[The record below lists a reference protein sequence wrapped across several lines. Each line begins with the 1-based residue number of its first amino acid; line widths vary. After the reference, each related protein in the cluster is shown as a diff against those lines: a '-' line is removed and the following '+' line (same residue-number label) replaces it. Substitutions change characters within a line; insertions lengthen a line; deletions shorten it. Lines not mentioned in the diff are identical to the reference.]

1 MRIYYLLSSMK
12 LMVISNCNLLYL
24 HSNETNSLK
33 IFGPKELNRSSHSL
47 IWVKSKMKLP
57 DIRVK
62 QVITLL
68 DVGQE
73 QDEATRY
80 KS

>member
-1 MRIYYLLSSMK
+1 M
-12 LMVISNCNLLYL
+12 
-24 HSNETNSLK
+24 
-33 IFGPKELNRSSHSL
+33 
-47 IWVKSKMKLP
+47 WVKSMMKLP

>member
-1 MRIYYLLSSMK
+1 M
-12 LMVISNCNLLYL
+12 
-24 HSNETNSLK
+24 
-33 IFGPKELNRSSHSL
+33 
-47 IWVKSKMKLP
+47 WVKSKMKLPDIRVKQVITLLGVGQEQGEEP